1 MDKSCIVPIFLAFI
15 IGFTLARLAYIP
27 KINKCP
33 KCNKKL
39 NKISPFCPHCQ
50 FNITTY
56 LVEKYHHK
64 AHQYSQHKKR
74 YHTFSIGMLMV
85 FGIGMMAIPIIF
97 AVSNNPKVIIG
108 LFFTLALLLI
118 GAIIFFLLGT
128 KCTVCGNVNL
138 YGYEKYCANCA
149 TSLQPCSENDGG

>member
-1 MDKSCIVPIFLAFI
+1 MDKSCVVPVFLAFI

-27 KINKCP
+27 KISKCP
-33 KCNKKL
+33 QCNKKL

-74 YHTFSIGMLMV
+74 YHTFSIGML
-85 FGIGMMAIPIIF
+85 IIF
-97 AVSNNPKVIIG
+97 GVGMVSGISIVTVVVNNPKVIMG
-108 LFFTLALLLI
+108 LFFGLALLLI

-128 KCTVCGNVNL
+128 KCPVCGNVNL
-138 YGYEKYCANCA
+138 YGYEKYSCKLCYA
-149 TSLQPCSENDGG
+149 TTTLLGK